1 MKELVSVIMPTYNAS
16 QFLADSIESV
26 LSQTYAELELLIT
39 DDNSSDPE
47 TLSILERYRKHDS
60 RVRVFHLDAN
70 GGPGVARNNSIRNA
84 RGRYIAFCDS
94 DDRWVADKLERQVSY
109 MQQTGCALC
118 CSSYIICDT
127 SDEELGICITPK
139 EITFKT
145 MVRDNKV
152 GCLTAIYDRKAL
164 GRKFYMPTIRK
175 RQDWGLFLSIV
186 KVCGYA
192 HGITEPLA
200 YYRVRK
206 GSVSQSKLH
215 LIKYN
220 ARVYEQILGFSKPK
234 SYVYFF
240 FVFMPNY
247 AMKVLKRQWD
257 SYRFVRSRRAGK

>member
-39 DDNSSDPE
+39 DDNSSDPK
-47 TLSILERYRKHDS
+47 TLAILERYSKQDP
-60 RVRVFHLDAN
+60 RVRVFHLKAN
-70 GGPGVARNNSIRNA
+70 SGPGVARNNSIKNA

-94 DDRWVADKLERQVSY
+94 DDRWVADKLERQVDY
-109 MQQTGCALC
+109 MQRTGCALC
-118 CSSYIICDT
+118 YSSYIICDT
-127 SDEELGICITPK
+127 NNEEQGICIAPK

-152 GCLTAIYDRKAL
+152 GCLTAIYDQKAL
-164 GRKFYMPTIRK
+164 GRKYYMPTIRK
-175 RQDWGLFLSIV
+175 RQDWGLFLAIIRA
-186 KVCGYA
+186 CGRA

-200 YYRVRK
+200 YYRIRK

-220 ARVYEQILGFSKPK
+220 ARVYEQILGFSKTK
-234 SYVYFF
+234 SYIYFL

-247 AMKVLKRQWD
+247 AMKVMKKQWD
-257 SYRFVRSRRAGK
+257 SYHYIRNRRGGK